1 MLTCGKRHLVIPLY
15 LLLLLLLLNDFGL
28 LLRGFLLRSFLLRNL
43 LRGGVNHLDFL
54 LHNGWFLRRRIV
66 LILRRGA
73 LALAARFLG
82 RLLLLDLGLS
92 LLGLSVLLVVLS
104 RNIFIFLSVVLVL
117 SIILILTL

>member
-1 MLTCGKRHLVIPLY
+1 M
-15 LLLLLLLLNDFGL
+15 
-28 LLRGFLLRSFLLRNL
+28 RSFLLRNL
-43 LRGGVNHLDFL
+43 LRGGVNHLDVL
-54 LHNGWFLRRRIV
+54 LYNGWFLRRRIV